1 MYPEGKVVSVLNHL
15 GYDSVLR
22 GIKSKCLYLTNI
34 CRTRNAVLEASQSS
48 PNPTNPKPP
57 LLILKGLLLTFLLY
71 AFETW
76 IFYKLH
82 GDNSYQ
88 KGNKR

>member
-1 MYPEGKVVSVLNHL
+1 MSVLNHL

-22 GIKSKCLYLTNI
+22 GITSKCLYLTNI

-48 PNPTNPKPP
+48 PNSTNPKTSP
-57 LLILKGLLLTFLLY
+57 IYLKRPVTCILLY
-71 AFETW
+71 AFEMW